1 MFYIIPLDTN
11 NWGPVTKCIVIQ
23 PNGCTGKKRS
33 FDRIPTSQIQ
43 HCEVSGILGAVKGT
57 ISILGAVKGT
67 ISIDINK
74 RNVHFQYFIIIPL
87 SYLDTRGHKY
97 DASLHRNF

>member
-57 ISILGAVKGT
+57 V
-67 ISIDINK
+67 SIDISK
-74 RNVHFQYFIIIPL
+74 QNVHFQYSIIIPL